1 MSVILIVQARGGS
14 SRFPNKVLRKIKNY
28 PMIILL
34 LKRLKYCKKINHIIV
49 ATSKHKTSDK
59 LNKVLKKNNFNFF
72 RGSENNVIKRFIDI
86 GKIYNPKYI
95 VRVTGDCPFVN
106 ANLIDKYVTYAKKYN
121 YDYVSNVINRSY
133 PKGID
138 LEIFKFSILKD
149 IYLTDK
155 SKETKEH
162 VTPKIIKSKKYKK
175 YNFQLTNDYSKYNL
189 SVDYRKDLNFVKK
202 VYNLYGEFNF
212 SITKLIKIVKQLH

>member
-1 MSVILIVQARGGS
+1 MDALRFNKIAAALLSGVLLIMV
-14 SRFPNKVLRKIKNY
+14 F
-28 PMIILL
+28 
-34 LKRLKYCKKINHIIV
+34 
-49 ATSKHKTSDK
+49 
-59 LNKVLKKNNFNFF
+59 
-72 RGSENNVIKRFIDI
+72 
-86 GKIYNPKYI
+86 GKIGNLLVNPK
-95 VRVTGDCPFVN
+95 TE
-106 ANLIDKYVTYAKKYN
+106 
-121 YDYVSNVINRSY
+121 VSNAY
-133 PKGID
+133 PIEVPEKA
-138 LEIFKFSILKD
+138 E
-149 IYLTDK
+149 TK